1 MMKDRIKRKEKQLTN
16 PGRRVTLLK
25 AVSQSTVPQTQLT
38 VSFPFQEHSAFVF
51 LSDSQQETDRL
62 MLDALSVKSWILRTM
77 ALKEHSTHPM
87 LLLATHPT
95 PNTRAPLTYL
105 IAPLSPFR

>member
-1 MMKDRIKRKEKQLTN
+1 MMKDRIKRKTANKPRMKNYTSKSSFPKHN
-16 PGRRVTLLK
+16 PPDT
-25 AVSQSTVPQTQLT
+25 ADS

-51 LSDSQQETDRL
+51 LSDSQQETDKL

-77 ALKEHSTHPM
+77 ALKEHSAHPM
-87 LLLATHPT
+87 LLLATHTT

-105 IAPLSPFR
+105 IAPLSLFR